1 MLFSEHGNIK
11 RFSEQESSFLKKLGR
26 EILGWIYYCLAEFTC
41 KYGMSPWRPVFLL
54 LILIPFFYIPYFI
67 FLRRESNDGI
77 WKVWNP
83 ERRRNDLGKG
93 ESDEPLRLHGW
104 SAIKVGFYFSIL
116 SAFSIGWREL
126 NVGL

>member
-1 MLFSEHGNIK
+1 M
-11 RFSEQESSFLKKLGR
+11 
-26 EILGWIYYCLAEFTC
+26 
-41 KYGMSPWRPVFLL
+41 VF
-54 LILIPFFYIPYFI
+54 IPFFSIPYFI

-83 ERRRNDLGKG
+83 KRMRDDLGQNKPK
-93 ESDEPLRLHGW
+93 ELLRLTGW